1 MNLAKLPIR
10 SIRIALLFRHS
21 RCSKIILIPL
31 YRNSLL
37 LLWQRRRRS
46 RLLLLLPWLRSS
58 KILIVIR
65 ISTVLCRWKGR
76 IFDERVCISLSVNGR
91 LTLSLLLLLLLLL
104 LISSGRYIRFVLERF
119 LVIKIWS
126 GRRRKYGIQT
136 KVVHCRLSSVLSTIE
151 EWSRRCRL
159 IRQGKVDQWHFYFY
173 SANRQRNSLNRFETT
188 FQHLFNSTICSD
200 SFYFCNMLP
209 KLKIRYKLV
218 YVYYRYFSSW
228 CTNAIIGI
236 QLYRV
241 SNISIILR

>member
-1 MNLAKLPIR
+1 MYIIKYYESCKLPIR

-46 RLLLLLPWLRSS
+46 HLLLLLPWLRSS

-65 ISTVLCRWKGR
+65 ISTVLCRWKRR

-91 LTLSLLLLLLLLL
+91 LTSLLLLLLLLL

-136 KVVHCRLSSVLSTIE
+136 KVVHCRLSSVLSTVE

-173 SANRQRNSLNRFETT
+173 SANRQRNSLNRFETI
-188 FQHLFNSTICSD
+188 FQLLFNSTVCSD
-200 SFYFCNMLP
+200 SFYFCNMLT
-209 KLKIRYKLV
+209 KLKIRFKV
-218 YVYYRYFSSW
+218 EYVYYCYFLAADVW
-228 CTNAIIGI
+228 T
-236 QLYRV
+236 L
-241 SNISIILR
+241 